1 MTLLFL
7 ISGSVLLLYEL
18 LSGILMLFHRDPP
31 PSSSPPISVLLP
43 SHDEREKLE
52 ANLPRIFEA
61 MNEGDELVLVDDG
74 SSDGTY
80 ESLLEHFPDHPIL
93 IVRNYVRQGKKKAVA
108 LGASRATHSYIL
120 QTDADCRPR
129 SPEWIDRMRGA
140 ARRGAELGLGW
151 GAIEGKGGILDAL
164 LRYETARTAIGYSS
178 FALLGS
184 PYMGVG
190 RNLLYKKTLRTA
202 REMPEAYYRTM
213 SGDDDLLVAYRGKG
227 SRCTSI
233 HHPSSHTLSPAP
245 SSWKDHW
252 TRSRRQVEAGR
263 LYPLRT
269 LIPLGILRIAELL
282 FILSSIVLLFTP
294 SYDLALTGYPG
305 MMILRGTV
313 LTIFSKPLG
322 PIHLAL
328 STPFLAFISS
338 MSRTF
343 VELSVIVSKPAR
355 WR

>member
-1 MTLLFL
+1 MTLLLF
-7 ISGSVLLLYEL
+7 ISGSLLLLYEL
-18 LSGILMLFHRDPP
+18 LSGILMLLHSDPP
-31 PSSSPPISVLLP
+31 PSSSPAVSILLP
-43 SHDEREKLE
+43 SHNEREKLE

-74 SSDGTY
+74 STDGTY
-80 ESLLEHFPDHPIL
+80 ELLLERFPDHPLL

-108 LGASRATHSYIL
+108 LGASRATHSYVL

-140 ARRGAELGLGW
+140 ARKGAELGLGW
-151 GAIEGKGGILDAL
+151 GAIEGKGGVLDAL

-190 RNLLYKKTLRTA
+190 RNLFYKKTLRTA
-202 REMPEAYYRTM
+202 EKMPEAYYRSM
-213 SGDDDLLVAYRGKG
+213 SGDDDLFVAYRGKG
-227 SRCTSI
+227 KRCATI
-233 HHPSSHTLSPAP
+233 HHPASHTVSPPP
-245 SSWKDHW
+245 SSWKEHW
-252 TRSRRQVEAGR
+252 TRSRRHLEAGR
-263 LYPLRT
+263 HYPYGT
-269 LIPLGILRIAELL
+269 LVPLGLLSSAELL
-282 FILSSIVLLFTP
+282 FILSTLALLFTP
-294 SYDLALTGYPG
+294 SFDLAVAGYLG
-305 MMILRGTV
+305 TMIIRGTI
-313 LTIFSKPLG
+313 LTAFSNPLG
-322 PIHLAL
+322 PIHLVL